1 MSGTGSERPS
11 DRETTI
17 RRLRR
22 RFGIAD
28 GQRNDVT
35 DWLQDRGA
43 IPMAVAAAV
52 LGVFLLVKV
61 IGGFAGGL

>member
-1 MSGTGSERPS
+1 MSEIGSGRPQ

-17 RRLRR
+17 RRLRK

-28 GQRNDVT
+28 GQRSDVT
-35 DWLQDRGA
+35 EWLQDRGA

-52 LGVFLLVKV
+52 LVVFLLVKV
-61 IGGFAGGL
+61 IGGFAVGL